1 MTLDKPQ
8 AMQMLRTMVLI
19 REFDERA
26 IALRV
31 AGKIYGAVHPYV
43 GQEAVAAGVCASLT
57 TRDRVTS
64 NHRGHGHCIA
74 KGADI
79 RRMMAELFGRVDGY
93 CKGKGGSM
101 HIADFAVGM
110 LGANGIVGGGLP
122 IACGAALAAQLDGKG
137 DVTVC
142 FFGDGAVAEGEFHE
156 ALNIASVWKLP
167 IVFVCENNQYAANN
181 AAAVQHPGV
190 DIAVHAG
197 AYHMPGIIID
207 GNDVLAVYAATGDAV
222 VRARRGDGP
231 SLLECKT
238 YRWHFHAMRNTPPAE
253 TRSAEEILFWKARD
267 PIARLEQRGLEHG
280 VLSAVE
286 IAAIRERVK
295 SDLDAAV
302 AFAEQSPFPDP
313 KDLLV
318 DMFAA

>member
-1 MTLDKPQ
+1 
-8 AMQMLRTMVLI
+8 MLRTMILI

-26 IALRV
+26 IALRT

-43 GQEAVAAGVCASLT
+43 GQEAVAAGVCATLT
-57 TRDRVTS
+57 VRDRVTS
-64 NHRGHGHCIA
+64 THRGHGHCIA

-79 RRMMAELFGRVDGY
+79 RRMMAELFGRADGY

-122 IACGAALAAQLDGKG
+122 IACGAALAAKLEARG

-142 FFGDGAVAEGEFHE
+142 FFGDGAAAEGEFHE

-181 AAAVQHPGV
+181 AVAVQHPHV
-190 DIAVHAG
+190 DIADHA
-197 AYHMPGIIID
+197 APYRMPGVIVD
-207 GNDVLAVYAATGDAV
+207 GNDVLAVFSAAGAAV
-222 VRARRGDGP
+222 GRARGGDGP
-231 SLLECKT
+231 TLLECKT
-238 YRWHFHAMRNTPPAE
+238 YRWHFHAMRNAPPPE
-253 TRSAEEILFWKARD
+253 TRPAAEVADWKARD
-267 PIARLEQRGLEHG
+267 AVARLERHLLDGH
-280 VLSAVE
+280 VLSAADV
-286 IAAIRERVK
+286 AAMRAKVAA
-295 SDLDAAV
+295 DLDDAV
-302 AFAEQSPFPDP
+302 AFAEASPFPDP

-318 DMFAA
+318 DMFAD

>member
-31 AGKIYGAVHPYV
+31 AGKIYGAVNPYV
-43 GQEAVAAGVCASLT
+43 GQEAVAAGVCATLT

-122 IACGAALAAQLDGKG
+122 IACGAALAAQLDGTG

-142 FFGDGAVAEGEFHE
+142 FFGDGAAAEGEFHE

-181 AAAVQHPGV
+181 AVGVQHPGI
-190 DIAVHAG
+190 DIAAHAG
-197 AYHMPGIIID
+197 PYGID
-207 GNDVLAVYAATGDAV
+207 RKSV
-222 VRARRGDGP
+222 V
-231 SLLECKT
+231 
-238 YRWHFHAMRNTPPAE
+238 
-253 TRSAEEILFWKARD
+253 
-267 PIARLEQRGLEHG
+267 
-280 VLSAVE
+280 
-286 IAAIRERVK
+286 
-295 SDLDAAV
+295 
-302 AFAEQSPFPDP
+302 
-313 KDLLV
+313 
-318 DMFAA
+318 

>member
-1 MTLDKPQ
+1 MVDTPLL
-8 AMQMLRTMVLI
+8 ARMLRTMILI

-26 IALRV
+26 ITLRV

-43 GQEAVAAGVCASLT
+43 GQEAIAVGVCASLT
-57 TRDRVTS
+57 VRDRVTS
-64 NHRGHGHCIA
+64 THRGHGHCIA

-122 IACGAALAAQLDGKG
+122 IACGAALAAQLEGHG
-137 DVTVC
+137 NVTVC
-142 FFGDGAVAEGEFHE
+142 VFGDGAAAEGEFHE

-167 IVFVCENNQYAANN
+167 IIFVCENNQYAANN
-181 AAAVQHPGV
+181 AVSVQHPRV
-190 DIAVHAG
+190 DIAAHAA
-197 AYHMPGIIID
+197 AYVMPGVIVD
-207 GNDVLAVYAATGDAV
+207 GNDVLEVEAATREAV
-222 VRARRGDGP
+222 ARARRGEGP

-238 YRWHFHAMRNTPPAE
+238 YRWHFHAMRATPPPE
-253 TRSAEEILFWKARD
+253 TRPVEEIATWKARD
-267 PIARLEQRGLEHG
+267 PIARLEQHVLGLG
-280 VLSAVE
+280 VLSADA
-286 IAAIRERVK
+286 IATIREGVRT
-295 SDLDAAV
+295 DLDAAV
-302 AFAEQSPFPDP
+302 AFAERSPFPDP

-318 DMFAA
+318 DMFAD